1 VLLDL
6 SSAFDFVD
14 HDTLLHVL
22 NQRFGV
28 DGQAI
33 TWFGSYLSNRTQ
45 AFHYNTQRSGPYT
58 VDCSVPQGSV
68 LGPKEFI
75 AYTEELAEL
84 VDSYRLGHHL
94 YADDT
99 QLMKNTRIIDVS
111 STIQTLQQCIEAIH
125 RWCASRRLQLNPS
138 KTEVIWFGTKA
149 NLKKMENS
157 DLSLHVGN
165 DVIEPVPVVRDLG
178 VLLDS
183 EFSSKKHVS
192 KVASVCYSHLR
203 RLKPIRRILGRQI
216 TTSLVNTFVL
226 SRLDYCNAVLARLPK
241 STIAPLQHVQ
251 NAAARLICGLGPR
264 DHVTPALYELHW
276 LPVEQRVTFKLCV
289 LMHLIHT
296 SRSPSYLSDLVTLT
310 SSIASRSRSRL
321 RCRSSQRYE
330 QPSIRL
336 KLGERSFTFAGPAA
350 WNSLPTSL
358 TQ

>member
-1 VLLDL
+1 MKNTRITDVSSTIQL
-6 SSAFDFVD
+6 S
-14 HDTLLHVL
+14 
-22 NQRFGV
+22 
-28 DGQAI
+28 
-33 TWFGSYLSNRTQ
+33 
-45 AFHYNTQRSGPYT
+45 
-58 VDCSVPQGSV
+58 
-68 LGPKEFI
+68 
-75 AYTEELAEL
+75 
-84 VDSYRLGHHL
+84 HHF

-99 QLMKNTRIIDVS
+99 QLMKNTRITDVS

-149 NLKKMENS
+149 NLMKMEHS
-157 DLSLHVGN
+157 DISLHVGN
-165 DVIEPVPVVRDLG
+165 DVIEPVSVVRDLG

-183 EFSSKKHVS
+183 ELSLKKHVS
-192 KVASVCYSHLR
+192 KVASVCYFHLR

-226 SRLDYCNAVLARLPK
+226 SRLDYCNAVLAGLPK

-296 SRSPSYLSDLVTLT
+296 GRSPSYLSDLVTLT
-310 SSIASRSRSRL
+310 SSIASRSRL
-321 RCRSSQRYE
+321 RSGSSQRYE
-330 QPSIRL
+330 QPSTRL
-336 KLGERSFTFAGPAA
+336 KLGERSFAFEGPAA
-350 WNSLPTSL
+350 WISLPTSL
-358 TQ
+358 H